1 MTEVEAKLLR
11 KLISSS
17 ASTRAM
23 FNVARSPQTRYDS
36 LNGFQAS
43 FVADPLAAS
52 VYDND
57 VDPWSGVATPTH
69 PEPTS
74 EFSSILGNAQI
85 PPVYAQTFTTM
96 DTLGTGTVSIN
107 SLQRVI
113 STSGL
118 PAATIEQ
125 IINLVSSKSRVSRG
139 EFYVA
144 LALVGLAQQDQGIS
158 IENVAKLAQQNE
170 LPVPS
175 LDASALAAI
184 GSSTVKSSFP
194 PPRPGP
200 VYNPDPDPWTL
211 PSKGTWSGGSPIAD
225 AGHAT
230 ASIISSGLPP
240 HWWKGQEQVTVSIHG
255 QQGLFFNRF
264 TVYSVQSYSRG
275 PAVQR
280 RYSEFVFLWDCLVRR
295 YPFRILP
302 QLPPKR
308 IGPDENFI
316 EQRRKGLARF
326 LNFVVNHP
334 VIKDDGV
341 LSVFLSEPDFDGWKR
356 RTPISYDEE
365 ATTKRVDRN
374 DEMSIPGNLEEKLA
388 ATRQKIGTLI
398 EQWTRLCTITERV
411 LKRRETGSAD
421 IMRAT
426 LTLNA
431 LTEGS
436 SGNIWGLPDSSLAA
450 GVRIGVE
457 NVSGH
462 LNSLADSMEQRSRVA
477 VNSNLEALKTQ
488 RDLYVAVRDLF
499 ARHDRYSPD
508 AVERLKKRVE
518 TQSLKLEG
526 IKKTQKEGWENE
538 AEKIAASISKDQAAI
553 TACMARRVFIRHW
566 CDFSSSSRLHP
577 SPVLAHS
584 LSLSPFLLLFC
595 DDGDG

>member
-1 MTEVEAKLLR
+1 
-11 KLISSS
+11 
-17 ASTRAM
+17 M

-240 HWWKGQEQVTVSIHG
+240 HWWKGQEQFI
-255 QQGLFFNRF
+255 LF
-264 TVYSVQSYSRG
+264 S
-275 PAVQR
+275 
-280 RYSEFVFLWDCLVRR
+280 L
-295 YPFRILP
+295 
-302 QLPPKR
+302 
-308 IGPDENFI
+308 
-316 EQRRKGLARF
+316 
-326 LNFVVNHP
+326 
-334 VIKDDGV
+334 
-341 LSVFLSEPDFDGWKR
+341 
-356 RTPISYDEE
+356 
-365 ATTKRVDRN
+365 
-374 DEMSIPGNLEEKLA
+374 IPEDLLYNA
-388 ATRQKIGTLI
+388 
-398 EQWTRLCTITERV
+398 ERV

-553 TACMARRVFIRHW
+553 TACMARRVFIRHCLW
-566 CDFSSSSRLHP
+566 HEFRVIFHNRENTL
-577 SPVLAHS
+577 
-584 LSLSPFLLLFC
+584 LSLALQTWTAQERDHCEATLRIWNAMVEGVQTMPYE
-595 DDGDG
+595 

>member
-1 MTEVEAKLLR
+1 
-11 KLISSS
+11 
-17 ASTRAM
+17 M

-308 IGPDENFI
+308 IG
-316 EQRRKGLARF
+316 Q
-326 LNFVVNHP
+326 
-334 VIKDDGV
+334 
-341 LSVFLSEPDFDGWKR
+341 
-356 RTPISYDEE
+356 
-365 ATTKRVDRN
+365 
-374 DEMSIPGNLEEKLA
+374 
-388 ATRQKIGTLI
+388 
-398 EQWTRLCTITERV
+398 RV

-553 TACMARRVFIRHW
+553 TACMARRVFIRHCLW
-566 CDFSSSSRLHP
+566 HEFRVIFHNRENTL
-577 SPVLAHS
+577 
-584 LSLSPFLLLFC
+584 LSLALQTWTAQERDHCEATLRIWNAMVEGVQTMPYE
-595 DDGDG
+595 